1 VGEFVRSH
9 PLLFGTPTESSP
21 ISSSDI
27 FSVDEFFDLPL
38 FRPHAAPRVGLVEED
53 RSNGGEGP
61 AAWVSVRVA
70 SGIVG
75 AGRGHVSVGQA
86 LAIALM
92 PTPSRYIWKICR
104 TIGAAS
110 SSGTRRCAR
119 CPAAALPGFGWGP
132 APGADSRMV
141 GGRRGNG
148 LYGRPDPSSRCES
161 GLVCGCVRPS
171 TSRRRAS

>member
-27 FSVDEFFDLPL
+27 FRVDEFFDLPL

-86 LAIALM
+86 L
-92 PTPSRYIWKICR
+92 
-104 TIGAAS
+104 
-110 SSGTRRCAR
+110 
-119 CPAAALPGFGWGP
+119 
-132 APGADSRMV
+132 
-141 GGRRGNG
+141 GN
-148 LYGRPDPSSRCES
+148 RPDAHAVQVHLEDLPHDWR
-161 GLVCGCVRPS
+161 GVFIGN
-171 TSRRRAS
+171 